1 MTANYFASFIDNTS
15 EQVFVESKKE
25 NTRLFIQDNN
35 QRQNCFA
42 TSERTIAKDTATQS

>member
-1 MTANYFASFIDNTS
+1 MTGNYFASFRVDNTS

-35 QRQNCFA
+35 QRQN
-42 TSERTIAKDTATQS
+42 